1 MANRSSDIVVALAF
15 LFAATAAHGEDSP
28 VGFQTPSK
36 NIACQLSTDDGQSA
50 LRCDL
55 LKVTMKPSQPR
66 NCGLDFGDAF
76 EMATKGEAAPTCHG
90 DTVADPK
97 LPVLTY
103 GASWQRDGF
112 TCRSAPS
119 GLTCSNAMQHGF
131 SLSRA
136 TQKVF

>member
-1 MANRSSDIVVALAF
+1 MTNRLSDIVVAMAL
-15 LFAATAAHGEDSP
+15 LFAATAAHGQDGP

-36 NIACQLSTDDGQSA
+36 NIACQLSVGDGQSS

-55 LKVTMKPSQPR
+55 LKVAAKPSRPR
-66 NCGLDFGDAF
+66 NCELDFGDAF

-97 LPVLTY
+97 LPVLAY
-103 GASWQRDGF
+103 GEAWQHDGF

-119 GLTCSNAMQHGF
+119 GLTCTNGTQHGF